1 MNPQSPRHRRGY
13 YFSTRDLVLIAA
25 VSAAG
30 GVLSTYVGYLGNL
43 LNSALGV
50 PFGAGQ
56 FMAGLHVFWFVLAR
70 AIVGR
75 TGAGALA
82 GVLKGLV
89 ELFAGSAHGLP
100 VVLVSTVEGLLVDLL
115 LLAFARPPT
124 AAMCLAGAVSAASNV
139 VVFQALYFSG
149 VSWGYIGLMML
160 FAAVSGAVFG
170 GYFAAGVLEVVDV
183 AGLLQPVHTQG
194 PGPEPDPER
203 RRGLSAR
210 RRRRVARLAA
220 TLAMAAALAG
230 GALYYYTQ
238 VFELPPSGPTCRI
251 EGKVFRAYDYT
262 PTALRDEIITVK
274 AELVGQ
280 VTYVPEADYSGV
292 PLAAILERAGVDPSA
307 SSVRIIASDGYE
319 GIFSLQDIMDHRDV
333 ILCEDRDTLRVVA
346 PGFEGAFWVRMVS
359 RIRVE

>member
-1 MNPQSPRHRRGY
+1 MSARLARRRRGY

-43 LNSALGV
+43 LNSAFGV

-75 TGAGALA
+75 SGAGALA

-89 ELFAGSAHGLP
+89 ELFTGSTHGLP
-100 VVLVSTVEGLLVDLL
+100 IVVVSAVEGVLVDLL
-115 LLAFARPPT
+115 SLPFVRPPLG
-124 AAMCLAGAVSAASNV
+124 AMCLAGAVSSASNV
-139 VVFQALYFSG
+139 LVFQAMYFSG
-149 VSWGYIGLMML
+149 VSWGYVGLMVL
-160 FAAVSGAVFG
+160 FAATSGAVFG
-170 GYFAAGVLEVVDV
+170 GYFTAGVLDVVET
-183 AGLLQPVHTQG
+183 AGLLRPVEMST
-194 PGPEPDPER
+194 PGSAPGR
-203 RRGLSAR
+203 RRRPG
-210 RRRRVARLAA
+210 RRVARLGM
-220 TLAMAAALAG
+220 TLVMIAALAG
-230 GALYYYTQ
+230 GAVYYYTQ
-238 VFELPPSGPTCRI
+238 VFEPVPSSPRCKI
-251 EGKVFRAYDYT
+251 EGKVARAYEYA
-262 PTALRDEIITVK
+262 PSGFRDEVVSVR

-292 PLAAILERAGVDPSA
+292 PLAVILGRAGVDPSA
-307 SSVRIIASDGYE
+307 ASVRIIASDGYE
-319 GIFSLQDIMDHRDV
+319 AIFSVRDIAEHTNVLLCQDG
-333 ILCEDRDTLRVVA
+333 ETLRIVA

>member
-1 MNPQSPRHRRGY
+1 MAKRRRGY

-43 LNSALGV
+43 LNSAFGV

-89 ELFAGSAHGLP
+89 ELFTGSTHGLP
-100 VVLVSTVEGLLVDLL
+100 IVAVSAVEGVLVDLL
-115 LLAFARPPT
+115 SLPFARPPVG
-124 AAMCLAGAVSAASNV
+124 AMCFAGAVSSASNV
-139 VVFQALYFSG
+139 LLFQAMYFSG
-149 VSWGYIGLMML
+149 VSWGYVGLMVL
-160 FAAVSGAVFG
+160 FAVISGAVFG
-170 GYFAAGVLEVVDV
+170 GYFTSGVLDVVET
-183 AGLLQPVHTQG
+183 AGLLRPTDASGAGSESRHR
-194 PGPEPDPER
+194 P
-203 RRGLSAR
+203 
-210 RRRRVARLAA
+210 RRRVARLVV
-220 TLAMAAALAG
+220 TLVMAAALAG

-238 VFELPPSGPTCRI
+238 VFEPVPEGPACRI
-251 EGKVFRAYDYT
+251 EGKVARAYEYT
-262 PTALRDEIITVK
+262 PALVRDEVVTVR

-280 VTYVPEADYSGV
+280 VTYLPEADYSGV
-292 PLAAILERAGVDPSA
+292 PLAVILERAGVDPSA
-307 SSVRIIASDGYE
+307 TSVRIVASDGYE
-319 GIFSLQDIMDHRDV
+319 AIFSVRDV
-333 ILCEDRDTLRVVA
+333 TEHTDVLLCQDHETLRVVA

-359 RIRVE
+359 RIHVE

>member
-1 MNPQSPRHRRGY
+1 MLARLAERRRRY

-43 LNSALGV
+43 LNSAFGV

-89 ELFAGSAHGLP
+89 ELFTGSTHGLP
-100 VVLVSTVEGLLVDLL
+100 IVLVSAVEGVLVDLL
-115 LLAFARPPT
+115 LMPFARPPV
-124 AAMCLAGAVSAASNV
+124 AAMCLAGAVSSASNV
-139 VVFQALYFSG
+139 LVFQAMYFSG
-149 VSWGYIGLMML
+149 VSWGYVGLMVL
-160 FAAVSGAVFG
+160 FAAISGAVFG
-170 GYFAAGVLEVVDV
+170 GYFTAGVLDVVET
-183 AGLLQPVHTQG
+183 AGLLRPTDQSG
-194 PGPEPDPER
+194 AGS
-203 RRGLSAR
+203 GSAR
-210 RRRRVARLAA
+210 RPRPRIGRLAL
-220 TLAMAAALAG
+220 TLVMTAALVG
-230 GALYYYTQ
+230 GAVYYYTQ
-238 VFELPPSGPTCRI
+238 VFELPPDGPKCSI
-251 EGKVFRAYDYT
+251 EGKVAQAYEYT
-262 PTALRDEIITVK
+262 PADFRDEAVTVR

-292 PLAAILERAGVDPSA
+292 PLAVILEHAGVDSSA
-307 SSVRIIASDGYE
+307 VSVRIIASDGYE
-319 GIFSLQDIMDHRDV
+319 AIFGVRDIMEHTDV
-333 ILCEDRDTLRVVA
+333 ILCQDQETLRVVA

>member
-1 MNPQSPRHRRGY
+1 MSARSAGRRQGY
-13 YFSTRDLVLIAA
+13 YFSTRDLVLVAA

-43 LNSALGV
+43 LNSAFGV

-89 ELFAGSAHGLP
+89 ELFAGSTHGLP
-100 VVLVSTVEGLLVDLL
+100 IVAVSAVEGVLVDLL
-115 LLAFARPPT
+115 SLPFARPPLG
-124 AAMCLAGAVSAASNV
+124 AMCLAGAVSSASNV
-139 VVFQALYFSG
+139 LVFQAMYFSG
-149 VSWGYIGLMML
+149 VSWGYVGLMVL
-160 FAAVSGAVFG
+160 FAAISGAVFG
-170 GYFAAGVLEVVDV
+170 GYFTAGVLDV
-183 AGLLQPVHTQG
+183 MEAAGLLRPMDASG
-194 PGPEPDPER
+194 SG
-203 RRGLSAR
+203 SASGHR
-210 RRRRVARLAA
+210 PRPRIHRLAV
-220 TLAMAAALAG
+220 TLVMMAALAG
-230 GALYYYTQ
+230 GAVYYYTQ
-238 VFELPPSGPTCRI
+238 VLEPVPDGPKCKI
-251 EGKVFRAYDYT
+251 EGKVAQAYEYM
-262 PTALRDEIITVK
+262 PTGFGDEVVTVR

-292 PLAAILERAGVDPSA
+292 PLKVILERAGADPSA
-307 SSVRIIASDGYE
+307 TSVRVIASDGYE
-319 GIFSLQDIMDHRDV
+319 AIFSVRDIKENADV
-333 ILCEDRDTLRVVA
+333 ILCRDQDTLRVVA

>member
-1 MNPQSPRHRRGY
+1 MLARLAERRRRY

-43 LNSALGV
+43 LNSAFGV

-89 ELFAGSAHGLP
+89 ELFTGSTHGLP
-100 VVLVSTVEGLLVDLL
+100 IVLVSAVEGVLVDLL
-115 LLAFARPPT
+115 SLPFARPPVT
-124 AAMCLAGAVSAASNV
+124 AMCLAGAVSSASNV
-139 VVFQALYFSG
+139 LVFQTMYFSG
-149 VSWGYIGLMML
+149 VSWGYVGLMVL
-160 FAAVSGAVFG
+160 FAAISGAVFG
-170 GYFAAGVLEVVDV
+170 GYFTAGVLGVVET
-183 AGLLQPVHTQG
+183 AGLLRPTDRSDAGSG
-194 PGPEPDPER
+194 PGR
-203 RRGLSAR
+203 RPRP
-210 RRRRVARLAA
+210 RVGRLAV
-220 TLAMAAALAG
+220 TLIMAAALVG
-230 GALYYYTQ
+230 GAVYYYTQ
-238 VFELPPSGPTCRI
+238 VFEPLPDGPKCSI
-251 EGKVFRAYDYT
+251 EGKVARAYEYT
-262 PTALRDEIITVK
+262 PAGFGDEAVTVC

-280 VTYVPEADYSGV
+280 VTYVPEADYAGV
-292 PLAAILERAGVDPSA
+292 PLAVILERAGADPSA
-307 SSVRIIASDGYE
+307 TSVRIIASDGYE
-319 GIFSLQDIMDHRDV
+319 AIFSVRDIKEHTDV
-333 ILCEDRDTLRVVA
+333 ILSRDQETLRVVA

>member
-1 MNPQSPRHRRGY
+1 MEKRFSKRRRGY

-43 LNSALGV
+43 LNSAFGV

-89 ELFAGSAHGLP
+89 ELFAGSTHGLP
-100 VVLVSTVEGLLVDLL
+100 VVFVSAVEGVLVDLL
-115 LLAFARPPT
+115 LLTFTRPPV
-124 AAMCLAGAVSAASNV
+124 AAMCLAGAIASASNV
-139 VVFQALYFSG
+139 VVFQVLYFSG
-149 VSWGYIGLMML
+149 VSWGYMGLMAL

-170 GYFAAGVLEVVDV
+170 GYFTAGVLDVVDA
-183 AGLLQPVHTQG
+183 AGLLRPVHAPG
-194 PGPEPDPER
+194 PGPGHP
-203 RRGLSAR
+203 AR
-210 RRRRVARLAA
+210 PGRRVARLAV
-220 TLAMAAALAG
+220 TCVMAAALVG
-230 GALYYYTQ
+230 GAVYYYTQ
-238 VFELPPSGPTCRI
+238 VFELPPSGPMCRI
-251 EGKVFRAYDYT
+251 EGRVAQAYEYA
-262 PTALRDEIITVK
+262 PNRFRDEVVTVR

-280 VTYVPEADYSGV
+280 VTHVPEADYSGV

-319 GIFSLQDIMDHRDV
+319 GIFGLQDVMEHRDV
-333 ILCEDRDTLRVVA
+333 ILCQDQETLRVVA

>member
-1 MNPQSPRHRRGY
+1 MSARLARRRRGY
-13 YFSTRDLVLIAA
+13 YFSTRDLVLVAA

-43 LNSALGV
+43 LNSAFGV

-89 ELFAGSAHGLP
+89 ELFAGSTHGLP
-100 VVLVSTVEGLLVDLL
+100 IVAVSAVEGVLVDLL
-115 LLAFARPPT
+115 SLPFARPPLG
-124 AAMCLAGAVSAASNV
+124 AMCLAGAVSSASNV
-139 VVFQALYFSG
+139 IVFQAMYFSG
-149 VSWGYIGLMML
+149 VSWGYVGLMVL
-160 FAAVSGAVFG
+160 FAAISGAVFG
-170 GYFAAGVLEVVDV
+170 GYFTAGVLDVVET
-183 AGLLQPVHTQG
+183 AGLLRPV
-194 PGPEPDPER
+194 DAL
-203 RRGLSAR
+203 GLDSTSGHR
-210 RRRRVARLAA
+210 PRPRIPRLVV
-220 TLAMAAALAG
+220 TLVMMAALAG
-230 GALYYYTQ
+230 GAVYYYTR
-238 VFELPPSGPTCRI
+238 VFEPVPDGPKCRI
-251 EGKVFRAYDYT
+251 EGKVARAYEYT
-262 PTALRDEIITVK
+262 PAGFRDEIVTVR

-292 PLAAILERAGVDPSA
+292 PLTVILERAGVDSPA
-307 SSVRIIASDGYE
+307 TSVRIIASDGYE
-319 GIFSLQDIMDHRDV
+319 AIFSVRDIKEHTDV
-333 ILCEDRDTLRVVA
+333 ILCQDQETLRVVA

>member
-1 MNPQSPRHRRGY
+1 METRLSKRRRGY

-43 LNSALGV
+43 LNSAFGV

-89 ELFAGSAHGLP
+89 ELFAGSTHGLP
-100 VVLVSTVEGLLVDLL
+100 IVAVSAVEGVLVDLL
-115 LLAFARPPT
+115 SLPFARPPLG
-124 AAMCLAGAVSAASNV
+124 AMCLAGAVSSASNIL
-139 VVFQALYFSG
+139 VFQAMYFSG
-149 VSWGYIGLMML
+149 VSWGYIGLMVL
-160 FAAVSGAVFG
+160 LASISGAVFG
-170 GYFAAGVLEVVDV
+170 GYFTAGVLDVVET
-183 AGLLQPVHTQG
+183 AGLLRPMETA
-194 PGPEPDPER
+194 
-203 RRGLSAR
+203 GLGSMSGHR
-210 RRRRVARLAA
+210 PRPRVPRLVM
-220 TLAMAAALAG
+220 TLVMMAALAG
-230 GALYYYTQ
+230 GAVYYYTQ
-238 VFELPPSGPTCRI
+238 VFEPIPDGPVCRV
-251 EGKVFRAYDYT
+251 EGRVARAYEYA
-262 PTALRDEIITVK
+262 PAAFRDEAVTVR

-292 PLAAILERAGVDPSA
+292 PLASILERAGVDPSA
-307 SSVRIIASDGYE
+307 TSVRIIASDGYE
-319 GIFSLQDIMDHRDV
+319 AIFSVRDIKEHTNV
-333 ILCEDRDTLRVVA
+333 ILCQDQETLRVVA